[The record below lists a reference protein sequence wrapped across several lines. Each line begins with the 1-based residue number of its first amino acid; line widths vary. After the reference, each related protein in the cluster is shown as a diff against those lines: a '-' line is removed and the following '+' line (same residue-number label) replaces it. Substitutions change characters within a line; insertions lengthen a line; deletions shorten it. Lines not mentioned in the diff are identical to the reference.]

1 LKYILRNNK
10 IRYNKSAIHFLAKQ
24 GVKKYN
30 VITNKRPFS
39 SESADPDPNQFP
51 SWKLIAILSG
61 LGLYHQYQ
69 RVYK

>member
-1 LKYILRNNK
+1 MNFTVNK
-10 IRYNKSAIHFLAKQ
+10 IRYNKSAIHFLSKQ

-30 VITNKRPFS
+30 VITNKRFFS
-39 SESADPDPNQFP
+39 SEDAEPDNNPFP

-61 LGLYHQYQ
+61 LGMYHHYK

>member
-1 LKYILRNNK
+1 MNFAVNK
-10 IRYNKSAIHFLAKQ
+10 IRYNKLAIHFLSKE

-30 VITNKRPFS
+30 VNKRFFT
-39 SESADPDPNQFP
+39 SESADPNNNQFP

-61 LGLYHQYQ
+61 LGLYHQYK

>member
-1 LKYILRNNK
+1 MNFAVNK
-10 IRYNKSAIHFLAKQ
+10 IRYNKSAIHFLSKQ
-24 GVKKYN
+24 SKEKYN

-39 SESADPDPNQFP
+39 SEGADPNNNQFP

-61 LGLYHQYQ
+61 LGLYHHYK